1 MKSKFILTLI
11 SLLFITSTSYCNPLW
26 GPTGHRTLTKIAD
39 KHLKKSVKRKIKKL
53 LNGQSLAYVSTYAD
67 EIKSDKKYRK
77 FSAWHYVNFPI
88 GMKYEDSKK
97 SKYGDLAVG
106 IKTCKS
112 KILDNNTSKEDK
124 AFYLKLLIH
133 LIGDLHQPLHIGRK
147 EDKGGN
153 TIQVQ
158 WHKHGTNLHRVWDED
173 MINQWDM
180 GYEELAQN
188 AKPLTKQ
195 QIKEIQK
202 GTVVDW
208 INETRQLTIKV
219 YASAKKG
226 DNLSWKYSY
235 DYFHPILEPQLEKA
249 GLRLAKVLNEL
260 FK

>member
-1 MKSKFILTLI
+1 MNNKLYLYSIISLFFILTG
-11 SLLFITSTSYCNPLW
+11 FTSPYW
-26 GPTGHRTLTKIAD
+26 GPTGHRTLTKIAE

-53 LNGQSLAYVSTYAD
+53 LDGQSLAYISTYAD

-77 FSAWHYVNFPI
+77 FSAWHYVNFPF

-106 IKTCKS
+106 IATCKR
-112 KILDNNTSKEDK
+112 KIIDKNTSKKDK
-124 AFYLKLLIH
+124 AFYLKLLVH

-158 WHKHGTNLHRVWDED
+158 WHKRGTNLHHVWDED

-180 GYEELAQN
+180 SYKELAEN
-188 AKPLTKQ
+188 AKPLTKKE
-195 QIKEIQK
+195 IEEIQK
-202 GTVVDW
+202 GTVIDW

-219 YASAKKG
+219 YASANKG

-235 DYFHPILEPQLEKA
+235 DYFHPMVEPQLEKA

-260 FK
+260 FR

>member
-1 MKSKFILTLI
+1 MK
-11 SLLFITSTSYCNPLW
+11 
-26 GPTGHRTLTKIAD
+26 D
-39 KHLKKSVKRKIKKL
+39 
-53 LNGQSLAYVSTYAD
+53 
-67 EIKSDKKYRK
+67 
-77 FSAWHYVNFPI
+77 
-88 GMKYEDSKK
+88 EDSKK
-97 SKYGDLAVG
+97 GQYGDLAVG
-106 IKTCKS
+106 IKTCKN
-112 KILDNNTSKEDK
+112 KILDSKTSKEDK

-235 DYFHPILEPQLEKA
+235 DYFHPMVEPQLEKA